1 MVGGGRRRRRREGD
15 SDAYRCWFQLLDGR
29 CQVVVLSAAI
39 AARVA
44 ALAAGVAQEGRVC
57 NARQHVEGTRRG
69 HCRRRRRLVIGRA
82 LVIAV
87 QLLVAVDVAAMVS
100 GTAAA
105 GVPRLSRRAI
115 VTIAAAVAVVLVVR
129 NQRGSGIQGSATGRV
144 VARHLGQAAD
154 LQELGCLQEIAQ
166 LLVAN
171 VHLAVVHEPVGEGKK
186 KSKIPL
192 IRVLLLGFVPLQLTS
207 ADSQCLRTARR
218 AE

>member
-87 QLLVAVDVAAMVS
+87 QLLVAVDVAAVVS

-105 GVPRLSRRAI
+105 AVPRLSRRAI
-115 VTIAAAVAVVLVVR
+115 VTIAAAAVAVVLVVR

-171 VHLAVVHEPVGEGKK
+171 VHLAVVHEPGWGGGRR
-186 KSKIPL
+186 
-192 IRVLLLGFVPLQLTS
+192 RVKY
-207 ADSQCLRTARR
+207 R
-218 AE
+218 